1 MVEKL
6 NLQISNKQLVDWIHK
21 QTCSFT
27 VTQTDQRIVTHCLLG
42 GPLNSSLIRCSKI
55 QTTMPTKR
63 KQQAVTAHISR
74 LKGRRKAQ
82 APELS
87 FLKGA
92 TTTSPDA
99 AYGCVK
105 STIFVRFVTMAISPT
120 TPSKFCRVINSTVRK
135 TVKKKQLFLDR
146 KKKGFI

>member
-1 MVEKL
+1 MREKHGREAKPAD
-6 NLQISNKQLVDWIHK
+6 IK
-21 QTCSFT
+21 QTVSGLDSQADMLSFT

-82 APELS
+82 APEFS

-120 TPSKFCRVINSTVRK
+120 TPSKF
-135 TVKKKQLFLDR
+135 
-146 KKKGFI
+146 